1 MLCCIL
7 LFYVVCC
14 IIVCSRIVLQGSSA
28 EWWHGD
34 TSHHPSLHYNPLPY
48 TSLHFASHHFAS
60 VLAPIHPTMGWKHK
74 INITALPLNGD
85 GLSPSGTHTHRHQL
99 LQQRPSSY
107 FLDLSCYFFSSL
119 HCSVLLCTALHC
131 TALPC
136 TTLLCFALCYTALL
150 CLLCSLS
157 GWIEWCNFLT
167 IFFFDFSFSFS
178 LLQYLS
184 VCLLSNY
191 ILRGFYA
198 TARGLGGRVGVVGRR
213 EE

>member
-1 MLCCIL
+1 MEMDSHPLAHTHIGISSC
-7 LFYVVCC
+7 
-14 IIVCSRIVLQGSSA
+14 SSA
-28 EWWHGD
+28 RHLI
-34 TSHHPSLHYNPLPY
+34 SLTYR
-48 TSLHFASHHFAS
+48 A
-60 VLAPIHPTMGWKHK
+60 I
-74 INITALPLNGD
+74 
-85 GLSPSGTHTHRHQL
+85 
-99 LQQRPSSY
+99 SS
-107 FLDLSCYFFSSL
+107 
-119 HCSVLLCTALHC
+119 LLCTALFCFALLC

-198 TARGLGGRVGVVGRR
+198 TARGLGERVGVVGRR